1 MAELAQFLDQ
11 TQRMKARDG
20 LWALWL
26 VHTSMQTILDTIKVV
41 CVTLRQWIKLFLP
54 KNLFLSAVLPAHSSS
69 TEMSLA
75 RIAAKSDRFSSPLP
89 FLLLAEK
96 GQVCLMQTSPEALL
110 APSW

>member
-1 MAELAQFLDQ
+1 MAELAPFLDQ
-11 TQRMKARDG
+11 TQRRKVRDG

-26 VHTSMQTILDTIKVV
+26 VHTSMQTILDMINVAFV
-41 CVTLRQWIKLFLP
+41 SLRQWIKFFLP

-75 RIAAKSDRFSSPLP
+75 GITVKSDRFSSPLP

-96 GQVCLMQTSPEALL
+96 GQVCFVQSSPEAPL